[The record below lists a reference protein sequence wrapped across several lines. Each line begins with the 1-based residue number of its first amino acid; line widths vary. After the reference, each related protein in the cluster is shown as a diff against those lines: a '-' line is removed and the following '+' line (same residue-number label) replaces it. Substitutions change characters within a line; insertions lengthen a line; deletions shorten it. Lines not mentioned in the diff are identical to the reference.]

1 MFEGTY
7 VAIVTPFKNGQID
20 EEALRNLVDY
30 LIENKVEGIVPCGT
44 TGESATL
51 SYDEHI
57 EVIKIVKDEAKGRCK
72 IIAGTGSN
80 STNEAI
86 YLTKEAES
94 LGVDGA
100 LLITPYYNKPNQ
112 EGLYRHFM
120 AVAKNTKLPIIL
132 YNVPSRTGVN
142 MLPETTARLFKDA
155 ENIVAIKEA
164 SGDVIA
170 SAKILDLTDGKMEVL
185 SGDDAL
191 TLPLMSIGAK
201 GVISVTANV
210 LPYDVSEMVR
220 YALKGDFEKAKKL
233 FYKLLKINKVMFID
247 TNPIPVKTAL
257 ALMGKIKKEWRLPL
271 CETTPEKEEIIKNT
285 LKEYGL
291 I

>member
-20 EEALRNLVDY
+20 EEALRNLVDF

-51 SYDEHI
+51 SYEEHI
-57 EVIKIVKDEAKGRCK
+57 EVIKIVKDEAKGRCQ

-94 LGVDGA
+94 LKVDGA

-120 AVAKNTKLPIIL
+120 AVAKNTKLPLVL

-142 MLPETTARLFKDA
+142 MQPETVARLFKDC
-155 ENIVAIKEA
+155 ENIVGIKEA
-164 SGDVIA
+164 SGDVIL
-170 SAKILDLTDGKMEVL
+170 SAKILELTDGKISVL

-191 TLPLMSIGAK
+191 TLPLISVGAK
-201 GVISVTANV
+201 GVISVTANI
-210 LPYDVSEMVR
+210 LPYEVSEMVR
-220 YALKGDFEKAKKL
+220 YALNGNFQRAREL
-233 FYKLLKINKVMFID
+233 FYKLFKINKVMFID

-257 ALMGKIKKEWRLPL
+257 YYMGKVNKEWRLPL
-271 CETTPEKEEIIKNT
+271 CETTLEKEEIIKNT
-285 LKEYGL
+285 LREYGL

>member
-20 EEALRNLVDY
+20 EEALRNLVDF

-57 EVIKIVKDEAKGRCK
+57 EVIKIVKDEAKGRCQ

-94 LGVDGA
+94 LKVDGA

-120 AVAKNTKLPIIL
+120 AVAKNTKLPIVL

-142 MLPETTARLFKDA
+142 MKPETVARLFKDC

-164 SGDVIA
+164 SGDVNL
-170 SAKILDLTDGKMEVL
+170 SGKILELTDGKISVL

-191 TLPLMSIGAK
+191 TLPLISVGAR
-201 GVISVTANV
+201 GVISVTANI
-210 LPYDVSEMVR
+210 LPYEVSEMVR
-220 YALKGDFEKAKKL
+220 YALNGDIQKARELYYKL
-233 FYKLLKINKVMFID
+233 FKINKVMFID

-257 ALMGKIKKEWRLPL
+257 YYMGKVNKEWRLPL
-271 CETTPEKEEIIKNT
+271 CETTLEKEEIIKNT